1 MGSPLAPEVRSDLIQ
16 LFEADAP
23 IPKILERA
31 EASIAAAIRGPIR
44 AETLIR
50 AALLQISMTPAL
62 QSCNKLSIVQAV
74 MQSASLGLMVG
85 GPAGEAALV
94 PNKNKAQLIPMVR
107 GLVTLAIRSGSVL
120 AVSPVA
126 VYKGEEFKVYR
137 GTRNEIIHEPSF
149 DDDIDRQDDTNIVA
163 VYAVFQMA
171 GGVNHFDVMSR
182 KEVERV
188 RAVSKATS
196 TDTPWFKWWGEKAKV
211 TVVKRGSKMVPLSA
225 EFRAAVELDDRLE
238 TGTINQPSELLDSAG
253 DISEHVRHQT
263 QARTAALRDRMA
275 GERTAIGA
283 GAAEAIKPAEKAE
296 ARVAA
301 GEKFVAGRK
310 KCQVCSALPGTPHK
324 AKCPNA

>member
-1 MGSPLAPEVRSDLIQ
+1 MATSLTPEVKSDLIQ

-31 EASIAAAIRGPIR
+31 ESSIAAAIRGPIK

-50 AALLQISMTPAL
+50 AALLQVSMTPAL
-62 QSCNKLSIVQAV
+62 QTCNKLSIVQSV
-74 MQSASLGLMVG
+74 MHAASLGLMVG

-94 PNKNKAQLIPMVR
+94 PNKNKCQLIPMVR

-126 VYKGEEFKVYR
+126 VYKGETFKVYR

-149 DDDIDRQDDTNIVA
+149 DDEIDRQDDANIVA

-171 GGVNHFDVMSR
+171 GGVMHFDAMSR

-211 TVVKRGSKMVPLSA
+211 TVVKRGSKMVPLSP
-225 EFRAAVELDDRLE
+225 EFNAAVELDNRLE
-238 TGTINQPSELLDSAG
+238 TGEINQPSELLDTAG
-253 DISEHVRHQT
+253 DISNHVRERT
-263 QARTAALRDRMA
+263 QGRTDALRDRMA
-275 GERTAIGA
+275 AERPAIGA
-283 GAAEAIKPAEKAE
+283 GAAQPVQTPAKAD
-296 ARVAA
+296 ARPVAR
-301 GEKFVAGRK
+301 GR
-310 KCQVCSALPGTPHK
+310 GR
-324 AKCPNA
+324 

>member
-31 EASIAAAIRGPIR
+31 EQSIAAAIRGPIR

-50 AALLQISMTPAL
+50 SALLQISMTPAL

-126 VYKGEEFKVYR
+126 VYKGETFKVYR

-149 DDDIDRQDDTNIVA
+149 DDEVDRQDDTNIVA

-171 GGVNHFDVMSR
+171 GGVMHFDVMSR
-182 KEVERV
+182 KEIERV

-225 EFRAAVELDDRLE
+225 EFNAAVELDNRLE
-238 TGTINQPSELLDSAG
+238 TGTINQPSELLDTAG
-253 DISEHVRHQT
+253 DISDHVRHQT
-263 QARTAALRDRMA
+263 QARTDSLRDRMA
-275 GERTAIGA
+275 ADRPAIGA
-283 GAAEAIKPAEKAE
+283 GAAEPVPTPAKAD
-296 ARVAA
+296 ARPVASA
-301 GEKFVAGRK
+301 RYVTGSK
-310 KCQVCSALPGTPHK
+310 KCRTCEALPGTPHK
-324 AKCPNA
+324 GKCPNA